1 MKKLRASILKELQL
15 LWHDKIGLLLLY
27 LMPILLV
34 FIITIVQD
42 STFRLVN
49 ENRLEVVISN
59 KDSGTLGDT
68 LIWQLEQSGSFDLT
82 IDTSLS
88 EQALQAFILNEN
100 KLAGI
105 YIPSDFSKKLESN
118 AAHITQTMLHEFGIA
133 EEKAQSELS
142 TSNLSFYYDPVVQ
155 DNFRHTLIANL
166 QSLLYGVENKLMIA
180 ELFSEMG
187 YDEIPEDLATK
198 FQSTQTFITT
208 APASITTQKTI
219 IPNSS
224 QHNVPAWSIF
234 AMFFMVISLGGNLV
248 KERLSGSFIRLRT
261 IPSAFSHT
269 MASKMLLFLF
279 VALSQLVLLFLIGV
293 IIFPLIGLP
302 QLEIPSTWLQ
312 LIVISLLSA
321 MAAVS
326 YAVLIG
332 TYAKTQEQANGFG
345 AISII
350 IFAAIGGIW
359 VPTFV
364 MPDYLQSIAR
374 ISPLYWCLDGFY
386 TLFLKNGNWKDLSG
400 PIIFLIMFTFACQ
413 LLTRIKLKIQ
423 HYI

>member
-49 ENRLEVVISN
+49 ENRLEVVIAN
-59 KDSGTLGDT
+59 KDIGALGDT

-82 IDTSLS
+82 IDTTLS
-88 EQALQAFILNEN
+88 EQTLQAFILNEN

-105 YIPSDFSKKLESN
+105 YIPSDFSKKLKSN
-118 AAHITQTMLHEFGIA
+118 AAHITQTMLHEFGIT
-133 EEKAQSELS
+133 EEKVQSELS
-142 TSNLSFYYDPVVQ
+142 TSHLSFYYDPIVQ

-187 YDEIPEDLATK
+187 YDEIPEDLETK
-198 FQSTQTFITT
+198 FQSTQTSITV
-208 APASITTQKTI
+208 APASVTTQKTI

-364 MPDYLQSIAR
+364 MPDYLQSLAR